1 MIIKVYGTESC
12 PQCHGAKQYLMK
24 RGLSF
29 EYVDVSKDT
38 LAMRELE
45 ELGATSL
52 PVIKCDN
59 IFNTTIIGFNIKM
72 LEEVINNGND

>member
-1 MIIKVYGTESC
+1 MRIKVYGTESC
-12 PQCHGAKQYLMK
+12 PQCHGAKQYLTK

-45 ELGATSL
+45 ELEAMSI
-52 PVIKCDN
+52 PVIMCG
-59 IFNTTIIGFNIKM
+59 NTTIIGFNIKK

>member
-12 PQCHGAKQYLMK
+12 PQCHGAKQYLTK

-38 LAMRELE
+38 QAARELV
-45 ELGATSL
+45 ELGALYL

-59 IFNTTIIGFNIKM
+59 TTLVGANIKL
-72 LEEVINNGND
+72 LEEAINNGND